1 MTNRW
6 FSFVGRPS
14 SFVIFF
20 TKGGITVDKKTYWQ
34 KQLAQSRAGLNEL
47 LDTLSEEQWQ
57 TTVFSEDQSWTVQN
71 VVTHLVESEMG
82 MSIHIHK
89 IRKGRETL
97 PKGFKIDDWNAG
109 LTDRMGDTTPEELR
123 QKLGPVRERT
133 LQGMETLSDDEW
145 SLTGVHPTR
154 GTITIEQYY
163 ETISGHETSH
173 TNDIKQAIAN
183 QE

>member
-1 MTNRW
+1 M
-6 FSFVGRPS
+6 
-14 SFVIFF
+14 
-20 TKGGITVDKKTYWQ
+20 DKKVYWQ
-34 KQLAQSRAGLNEL
+34 QQLAQSRAGLNEL
-47 LDTLSEEQWQ
+47 LDSLSEEQWQ
-57 TTVFSEDQSWTVQN
+57 TTVFGEGQSWTVQD
-71 VVTHLVESEMG
+71 VVTHLVESETG

-97 PKGFKIDDWNAG
+97 PEGFNLDTWNAG
-109 LTDRMGDTTPEELR
+109 LTDRMGDTAPEELR

-133 LQGMETLSDDEW
+133 LQGMETLSDEEW
-145 SLTGVHPTR
+145 SLTGLHASR

-173 TNDIKQAIAN
+173 ANDIRQAVAG